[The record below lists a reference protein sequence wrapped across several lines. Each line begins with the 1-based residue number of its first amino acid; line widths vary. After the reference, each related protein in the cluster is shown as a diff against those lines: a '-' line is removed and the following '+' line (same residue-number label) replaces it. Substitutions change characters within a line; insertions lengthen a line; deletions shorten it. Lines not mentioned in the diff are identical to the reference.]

1 MAKQTSFFSSI
12 SRLYPH
18 VRPIIP
24 RLVMGLLCALLASVV
39 ALTIPQVLR
48 VLVNES
54 LEPGGSADAVWTA
67 SLVILGLGIAEAGL
81 VALRRQFVIN
91 PATTVETRMRVSLYG
106 HLQDLTVSF
115 HDRWGSG
122 QLLSRAM
129 TDLNFLRRWMAF
141 GAIMLVVTTLTVVI
155 GVVVMFAMSW
165 QLALIFLAAAVP
177 IMIYGFRFRTRFS
190 KVARRSQDQAGDL
203 ATTVEESVHGIRV
216 LKAFGR
222 SREALENFNEQA
234 EELRQTEIAKAKH
247 LATFSLVVTLL
258 PELALGAGLV
268 VGIMLA
274 STGELSIGAL
284 VAFFATAAVIAAPVE
299 FCGML
304 LAMAL
309 TAKTAVDRHF
319 EVMDSVNT
327 ITSPDQPR
335 RPAELKGALS
345 FNNATF
351 AYEDAPDKP
360 ILKDISLDIRPGE
373 TMALVGITG
382 SGKSALLQLV
392 PRLYDVTAGSI
403 TIDGVDLREF
413 SVEDLRTVVAVAFE
427 DTTLFSSS
435 VRDNVLLGA
444 PAGLPAEA
452 PRGGP
457 RGGARRRPGPLRLL
471 PPGRA
476 GHPDRRGGAQ
486 PLRRPAAAHRP
497 GPRHR
502 RPAQGAGP
510 GRSAVRPGR
519 PHRGTR
525 RDRLREVLADTTT
538 LIVAHRPSTVALA
551 DRVALL
557 EDGRITAVGTH
568 AELLAAE
575 PPLPLRDRQPRPGT
589 AGPGLRTAGLRTVRP
604 QRRGGFPMSSA
615 TFGTANEDNAHLSKS
630 ESKTVRRR
638 SLALLRL
645 PDPPGPPAVLA
656 DHRRRRAVPGRP
668 RRRAGADRL
677 RHRPRP
683 AGPERRRQPPAGAHR
698 RRLPGRRRRHG
709 RASPPCT

>member
-1 MAKQTSFFSSI
+1 MAKQTSFFTSI

-18 VRPIIP
+18 VRPILP
-24 RLVMGLLCALLASVV
+24 RLVMGLLSALLASVM
-39 ALTIPQVLR
+39 ALAIPQVLR

-54 LEPGGSADAVWTA
+54 LKPGGSADAVWTA
-67 SLVILGLGIAEAGL
+67 SLVILVLGIAEAVL

-91 PATTVETRMRVSLYG
+91 PATTVETRMRISLYG
-106 HLQDLTVSF
+106 HLQDLTVAF

-155 GVVVMFAMSW
+155 GVAVMFSMSW

-190 KVARRSQDQAGDL
+190 KVARRSQDQTGDL

-234 EELRQTEIAKAKH
+234 QELRETEIAKAKH

-268 VGIMLA
+268 VGILLA
-274 STGELSIGAL
+274 STDQLSIGSL
-284 VAFFATAAVIAAPVE
+284 VAFFATAAVVAAPVE

-309 TAKTAVDRHF
+309 TAKSAVDRHF
-319 EVMDSVNT
+319 EVMDAQNT
-327 ITSPDQPR
+327 ITSPDKPR

-345 FNNATF
+345 FRDASF
-351 AYEDAPDKP
+351 AFEDAPDKP
-360 ILKDISLDIRPGE
+360 ILKNISLDIRPGE

-392 PRLYDVTAGSI
+392 PRLYEVTGGAI

-444 PAGLPAEA
+444 PDAGSAEGRDAALEEALDVAQAHFGYSLPDGVDTLIGEEGLSLSGGQRQRIALARAIAAKPAVLVLDDPLSALDVNTEVLVEA
-452 PRGGP
+452 
-457 RGGARRRPGPLRLL
+457 
-471 PPGRA
+471 
-476 GHPDRRGGAQ
+476 
-486 PLRRPAAAHRP
+486 
-497 GPRHR
+497 
-502 RPAQGAGP
+502 
-510 GRSAVRPGR
+510 
-519 PHRGTR
+519 
-525 RDRLREVLADTTT
+525 RLREVLADTTT

-557 EDGRITAVGTH
+557 EEGRITAVGTH
-568 AELLAAE
+568 AELLANNSHYRYVIASLDHE
-575 PPLPLRDRQPRPGT
+575 PRD
-589 AGPGLRTAGLRTVRP
+589 LDSEL
-604 QRRGGFPMSSA
+604 SA
-615 TFGTANEDNAHLSKS
+615 FEDQS
-630 ESKTVRRR
+630 EEISR
-638 SLALLRL
+638 
-645 PDPPGPPAVLA
+645 
-656 DHRRRRAVPGRP
+656 
-668 RRRAGADRL
+668 
-677 RHRPRP
+677 
-683 AGPERRRQPPAGAHR
+683 
-698 RRLPGRRRRHG
+698 
-709 RASPPCT
+709 

>member
-1 MAKQTSFFSSI
+1 MAKQTPFFSSI

-18 VRPIIP
+18 VRPIMP
-24 RLVMGLLCALLASVV
+24 RLVMGLVSALMASLV
-39 ALTIPQVLR
+39 ALGIPQVLR
-48 VLVNES
+48 VLINDW
-54 LEPGGSADAVWTA
+54 LRPGGSSQAVWIA
-67 SLVILGLGIAEAGL
+67 SGVILVLGVAEAGL

-91 PATTVETRMRVSLYG
+91 PATTVETRMRVSLYD

-155 GVVVMFAMSW
+155 GIVVMFSMSW

-268 VGIMLA
+268 VGILLA
-274 STGELSIGAL
+274 STDQLSIGSL
-284 VAFFATAAVIAAPVE
+284 VAFFATAAVVAAPVE

-309 TAKTAVDRHF
+309 TAKSAVDRHY
-319 EVMDSVNT
+319 EVMDAQNT

-335 RPAELKGALS
+335 RPAGLKGALS
-345 FNNATF
+345 FRNASF
-351 AYEDAPDKP
+351 AFEDAPDKP
-360 ILKDISLDIRPGE
+360 ILKDITLDIRPGE

-382 SGKSALLQLV
+382 GGKSALLQLV
-392 PRLYDVTAGSI
+392 PRLYDVTGGAI

-413 SVEDLRTVVAVAFE
+413 AVEDLRTVVSVAFE

-444 PAGLPAEA
+444 PDAGSAEGRDAALEEALDVAQAHFAYSLPAVLVLDDPLSALDVNTEVLVEA
-452 PRGGP
+452 
-457 RGGARRRPGPLRLL
+457 
-471 PPGRA
+471 
-476 GHPDRRGGAQ
+476 
-486 PLRRPAAAHRP
+486 
-497 GPRHR
+497 
-502 RPAQGAGP
+502 
-510 GRSAVRPGR
+510 
-519 PHRGTR
+519 
-525 RDRLREVLADTTT
+525 RLRKVLADTTT

-557 EDGRITAVGTH
+557 EDGRIAAVGTH
-568 AELLAAE
+568 AELLARNSHYRYVIA
-575 PPLPLRDRQPRPGT
+575 
-589 AGPGLRTAGLRTVRP
+589 
-604 QRRGGFPMSSA
+604 
-615 TFGTANEDNAHLSKS
+615 
-630 ESKTVRRR
+630 
-638 SLALLRL
+638 SL
-645 PDPPGPPAVLA
+645 DPGPRDLDSELSALE
-656 DHRRRRAVPGRP
+656 DQSEEISR
-668 RRRAGADRL
+668 
-677 RHRPRP
+677 
-683 AGPERRRQPPAGAHR
+683 
-698 RRLPGRRRRHG
+698 
-709 RASPPCT
+709 

>member
-12 SRLYPH
+12 RRLYPH
-18 VRPIIP
+18 VKPIIP
-24 RLVMGLLCALLASVV
+24 RLIMGLLCALLASVV

-48 VLVNES
+48 ILVNES
-54 LEPGGSADAVWTA
+54 LQPGGSTDAVWIA
-67 SLVILGLGIAEAGL
+67 SLVILVLGVAEAGM

-91 PATTVETRMRVSLYG
+91 PATTVETRMRVSLYA

-155 GVVVMFAMSW
+155 GVVVMFTMSW

-222 SREALENFNEQA
+222 SSEALENFNEQA
-234 EELRQTEIAKAKH
+234 EELRQTEIVKAKH

-268 VGIMLA
+268 AGVLLA
-274 STGELSIGAL
+274 YTGELSIGAL
-284 VAFFATAAVIAAPVE
+284 VAFFATAAVIATPVE

-327 ITSPDQPR
+327 ITSPEKPQH
-335 RPAELKGALS
+335 PAELKGALT
-345 FNNATF
+345 FNSATF

-360 ILKDISLDIRPGE
+360 ILKDINLEIKPGE

-392 PRLYDVTAGSI
+392 PRLYDVTTGSI

-413 SVEDLRTVVAVAFE
+413 GVEELRTVVAVAFE
-427 DTTLFSSS
+427 DTILFSSS
-435 VRDNVLLGA
+435 VRSNVMLGA
-444 PAGLPAEA
+444 PADLPAERMEEA
-452 PRGGP
+452 LEEALDVAQAHFAYSLPSGLDTLIGEEGLSLSGGQRQRLALARAIAARPRVLVLDD
-457 RGGARRRPGPLRLL
+457 PL
-471 PPGRA
+471 
-476 GHPDRRGGAQ
+476 
-486 PLRRPAAAHRP
+486 
-497 GPRHR
+497 
-502 RPAQGAGP
+502 
-510 GRSAVRPGR
+510 SALDVN
-519 PHRGTR
+519 TEELVET
-525 RDRLREVLADTTT
+525 RLRQVLSDTTT

-557 EDGRITAVGTH
+557 EEGRITAVGTH
-568 AELLAAE
+568 TELLAENQHYRYVIASLDPEPRDLDSELLDTELSGLNAE
-575 PPLPLRDRQPRPGT
+575 EVSR
-589 AGPGLRTAGLRTVRP
+589 
-604 QRRGGFPMSSA
+604 
-615 TFGTANEDNAHLSKS
+615 
-630 ESKTVRRR
+630 
-638 SLALLRL
+638 
-645 PDPPGPPAVLA
+645 
-656 DHRRRRAVPGRP
+656 
-668 RRRAGADRL
+668 
-677 RHRPRP
+677 
-683 AGPERRRQPPAGAHR
+683 
-698 RRLPGRRRRHG
+698 
-709 RASPPCT
+709 

>member
-18 VRPIIP
+18 VKPIIP
-24 RLVMGLLCALLASVV
+24 RLVLGLLCALLASVV

-54 LEPGGSADAVWTA
+54 LQPGGSTDAVWIA
-67 SLVILGLGIAEAGL
+67 SLIILGLGIAEAGL

-91 PATTVETRMRVSLYG
+91 PATTVETRMRVSLYD

-155 GVVVMFAMSW
+155 GVVVMFTMSW

-177 IMIYGFRFRTRFS
+177 IMVYGFRFRTRFS

-234 EELRQTEIAKAKH
+234 EELRQTEIVKAKH

-268 VGIMLA
+268 VGVMLA

-284 VAFFATAAVIAAPVE
+284 VAFFATAAVIATPVE
-299 FCGML
+299 FSGML

-309 TAKTAVDRHF
+309 TAKSAVDRHF
-319 EVMDSVNT
+319 EVMDAANT
-327 ITSPDQPR
+327 ITSPEHPR

-345 FNNATF
+345 FNSATF

-360 ILKDISLDIRPGE
+360 ILKDITLDIRPGE

-392 PRLYDVTAGSI
+392 PRLYDVTDGSI

-413 SVEDLRTVVAVAFE
+413 SVEELRTVVAVAFE

-444 PAGLPAEA
+444 PSGLPAERREA
-452 PRGGP
+452 ALEEALDVAQAHFAYSLPDGLDTLIGEEGLSLSGGQRQRIALARAIAARPRILVLDD
-457 RGGARRRPGPLRLL
+457 PL
-471 PPGRA
+471 
-476 GHPDRRGGAQ
+476 
-486 PLRRPAAAHRP
+486 
-497 GPRHR
+497 
-502 RPAQGAGP
+502 
-510 GRSAVRPGR
+510 SALDV
-519 PHRGTR
+519 HTEELVET
-525 RDRLREVLADTTT
+525 RLREVLTDTTT

-557 EDGRITAVGTH
+557 EEGRITAVGTH
-568 AELLAAE
+568 TELLAENRHYRYVIASLDPEPRDLDSDLLDSELSGLNAE
-575 PPLPLRDRQPRPGT
+575 EVSR
-589 AGPGLRTAGLRTVRP
+589 
-604 QRRGGFPMSSA
+604 
-615 TFGTANEDNAHLSKS
+615 
-630 ESKTVRRR
+630 
-638 SLALLRL
+638 
-645 PDPPGPPAVLA
+645 
-656 DHRRRRAVPGRP
+656 
-668 RRRAGADRL
+668 
-677 RHRPRP
+677 
-683 AGPERRRQPPAGAHR
+683 
-698 RRLPGRRRRHG
+698 
-709 RASPPCT
+709 

>member
-1 MAKQTSFFSSI
+1 MAKQTRFFSSI

-18 VRPIIP
+18 VRPILP
-24 RLVMGLLCALLASVV
+24 RLVLGLLCALLASVV
-39 ALTIPQVLR
+39 ALAIPQVLR

-54 LEPGGSADAVWTA
+54 LRPGGSADAVWAA
-67 SLVILGLGIAEAGL
+67 SLVILGLGVAEAGL

-91 PATTVETRMRVSLYG
+91 PATTVETRMRVSLYA

-155 GVVVMFAMSW
+155 GVVVMFSMSW

-177 IMIYGFRFRTRFS
+177 IMVYGFRFRTRYS

-247 LATFSLVVTLL
+247 LAVFSLVVTLL

-268 VGIMLA
+268 VGVLLA

-309 TAKTAVDRHF
+309 TAKTAIDRHF

-327 ITSPDQPR
+327 ITSPKHPR
-335 RPAELKGALS
+335 RPAELRGALS
-345 FNNATF
+345 FRHAAF
-351 AYEDAPDKP
+351 AFEDAADKP
-360 ILKDISLDIRPGE
+360 ILQDISLAINPGE

-413 SVEDLRTVVAVAFE
+413 SVEELRTVVAVAFE

-444 PAGLPAEA
+444 PAASSRAHREEALAEA
-452 PRGGP
+452 LDVAQAHFAYSLPDGLDTLIGEEGLSLSGGQ
-457 RGGARRRPGPLRLL
+457 RQRIALARAIAARPKVLVLDDPL
-471 PPGRA
+471 
-476 GHPDRRGGAQ
+476 
-486 PLRRPAAAHRP
+486 
-497 GPRHR
+497 
-502 RPAQGAGP
+502 
-510 GRSAVRPGR
+510 SALDVNTEELVE
-519 PHRGTR
+519 H
-525 RDRLREVLADTTT
+525 RLREVLADTTT

-557 EDGRITAVGTH
+557 EDGRITAVGSH
-568 AELLAAE
+568 LELLAHNSHYRYVIA
-575 PPLPLRDRQPRPGT
+575 
-589 AGPGLRTAGLRTVRP
+589 
-604 QRRGGFPMSSA
+604 
-615 TFGTANEDNAHLSKS
+615 
-630 ESKTVRRR
+630 
-638 SLALLRL
+638 SL
-645 PDPPGPPAVLA
+645 DPGPRDLDSELTDLEAEEVT
-656 DHRRRRAVPGRP
+656 R
-668 RRRAGADRL
+668 
-677 RHRPRP
+677 
-683 AGPERRRQPPAGAHR
+683 
-698 RRLPGRRRRHG
+698 
-709 RASPPCT
+709 

>member
-1 MAKQTSFFSSI
+1 
-12 SRLYPH
+12 
-18 VRPIIP
+18 
-24 RLVMGLLCALLASVV
+24 MGLLCALLASIV

-48 VLVNES
+48 VLINDS
-54 LEPGGSADAVWTA
+54 LRPGGATDAVWIA
-67 SLVILGLGIAEAGL
+67 SLIILGLGVAEAGL

-247 LATFSLVVTLL
+247 QATFSMVVTLL

-268 VGIMLA
+268 VGITLA
-274 STGELSIGAL
+274 ADGQLSIGSL
-284 VAFFATAAVIAAPVE
+284 VAFFATAAVVAAPVE
-299 FCGML
+299 FSGML

-309 TAKTAVDRHF
+309 TAKTAIDRHF
-319 EVMDSVNT
+319 EVMDAANT
-327 ITSPDQPR
+327 ITSPEQPR
-335 RPAELKGALS
+335 QPTQLRGALS
-345 FNNATF
+345 FNAATF
-351 AYEDAPDKP
+351 AFEDAPDKP
-360 ILKDISLDIRPGE
+360 ILKDISLDVRPGE

-413 SVEDLRTVVAVAFE
+413 SVEQLRTVVGVAFE
-427 DTTLFSSS
+427 DTTLFSNS

-444 PAGLPAEA
+444 SERSQEALEEALDVAQAHFAYSLPDGLDTLIGEEGLSLSGGQRQRIALARAIAAKPKVLVLDDPLSALDVNTEELVEA
-452 PRGGP
+452 
-457 RGGARRRPGPLRLL
+457 
-471 PPGRA
+471 
-476 GHPDRRGGAQ
+476 
-486 PLRRPAAAHRP
+486 
-497 GPRHR
+497 
-502 RPAQGAGP
+502 
-510 GRSAVRPGR
+510 
-519 PHRGTR
+519 
-525 RDRLREVLADTTT
+525 RLREVLADTTT

-557 EDGRITAVGTH
+557 EDGRIAAVGTH
-568 AELLAAE
+568 AELLAHNEHYRYVIASLETE
-575 PPLPLRDRQPRPGT
+575 PRD
-589 AGPGLRTAGLRTVRP
+589 LD
-604 QRRGGFPMSSA
+604 S
-615 TFGTANEDNAHLSKS
+615 ELSDLS
-630 ESKTVRRR
+630 ELSDESEEISR
-638 SLALLRL
+638 
-645 PDPPGPPAVLA
+645 
-656 DHRRRRAVPGRP
+656 
-668 RRRAGADRL
+668 
-677 RHRPRP
+677 
-683 AGPERRRQPPAGAHR
+683 
-698 RRLPGRRRRHG
+698 
-709 RASPPCT
+709 

>member
-1 MAKQTSFFSSI
+1 
-12 SRLYPH
+12 
-18 VRPIIP
+18 
-24 RLVMGLLCALLASVV
+24 
-39 ALTIPQVLR
+39 
-48 VLVNES
+48 
-54 LEPGGSADAVWTA
+54 
-67 SLVILGLGIAEAGL
+67 
-81 VALRRQFVIN
+81 
-91 PATTVETRMRVSLYG
+91 MRVSLYG

-141 GAIMLVVTTLTVVI
+141 GAIMLVVTTLTVAI
-155 GVVVMFAMSW
+155 GVVVMFSMSW

-177 IMIYGFRFRTRFS
+177 IMIYGFRFRTRYS

-234 EELRQTEIAKAKH
+234 EELRQTEIAKARH
-247 LATFSLVVTLL
+247 LAVFSLVVTLL

-268 VGIMLA
+268 VGVLLA

-309 TAKTAVDRHF
+309 TAKTAIDRHF

-327 ITSPDQPR
+327 ITSPEVPR
-335 RPAELKGALS
+335 GPAGLRGALS
-345 FNNATF
+345 FRHAAF
-351 AYEDAPDKP
+351 AFEDAADKP
-360 ILKDISLDIRPGE
+360 ILKDISLDINPGE

-413 SVEDLRTVVAVAFE
+413 SVEELRTVVAVAFE

-435 VRDNVLLGA
+435 VRDNVMLGA
-444 PAGLPAEA
+444 PGTGTE
-452 PRGGP
+452 
-457 RGGARRRPGPLRLL
+457 
-471 PPGRA
+471 
-476 GHPDRRGGAQ
+476 
-486 PLRRPAAAHRP
+486 AHREAALEEALDVAQAHFAHSLP
-497 GPRHR
+497 EGVDTLIGEEGLSLSGGQRQR
-502 RPAQGAGP
+502 IALARAIAARPKVLVLDDP
-510 GRSAVRPGR
+510 LSALDVNTEELVE
-519 PHRGTR
+519 H
-525 RDRLREVLADTTT
+525 RLREVLADTTT

-568 AELLAAE
+568 TELLAQNSHYRYVIASLDPEPRDLDSELHDSELSELDAE
-575 PPLPLRDRQPRPGT
+575 EVSR
-589 AGPGLRTAGLRTVRP
+589 
-604 QRRGGFPMSSA
+604 
-615 TFGTANEDNAHLSKS
+615 
-630 ESKTVRRR
+630 
-638 SLALLRL
+638 
-645 PDPPGPPAVLA
+645 
-656 DHRRRRAVPGRP
+656 
-668 RRRAGADRL
+668 
-677 RHRPRP
+677 
-683 AGPERRRQPPAGAHR
+683 
-698 RRLPGRRRRHG
+698 
-709 RASPPCT
+709 

>member
-1 MAKQTSFFSSI
+1 MAKQSSFFTSI

-18 VRPIIP
+18 VRPILP
-24 RLVMGLLCALLASVV
+24 RLVMGLLCALLASVM
-39 ALTIPQVLR
+39 ALAIPQVLR

-54 LEPGGSADAVWTA
+54 LTPGGSAEAVWTA
-67 SLVILGLGIAEAGL
+67 SLLILVLGIAEAGL

-155 GVVVMFAMSW
+155 GVAVMFAMSW

-268 VGIMLA
+268 VGILLA
-274 STGELSIGAL
+274 STDQLSIGSL
-284 VAFFATAAVIAAPVE
+284 VAFFATAAVVAAPVE

-309 TAKTAVDRHF
+309 TAKSAVDRHF
-319 EVMDSVNT
+319 EVMDAQNT

-335 RPAELKGALS
+335 RPAGLKGALS
-345 FNNATF
+345 FRNASF
-351 AYEDAPDKP
+351 AFEDAPDNP
-360 ILKDISLDIRPGE
+360 ILKDITLDIRPGE

-382 SGKSALLQLV
+382 GGKSALLQLV
-392 PRLYDVTAGSI
+392 PRLYDVTGGAI

-413 SVEDLRTVVAVAFE
+413 AVEDLRTVVSVAFE

-444 PAGLPAEA
+444 PDAGSAEGRDAALEEALDVAQAHFAYSLPDGVDTLIGEEGLSLSGGQRQRIALARAIAAKPAVLVLDDPLSALDVNTEVLVEA
-452 PRGGP
+452 
-457 RGGARRRPGPLRLL
+457 
-471 PPGRA
+471 
-476 GHPDRRGGAQ
+476 
-486 PLRRPAAAHRP
+486 
-497 GPRHR
+497 
-502 RPAQGAGP
+502 
-510 GRSAVRPGR
+510 
-519 PHRGTR
+519 
-525 RDRLREVLADTTT
+525 RLRKVLADTTT

-557 EDGRITAVGTH
+557 EDGRIAAVGTH
-568 AELLAAE
+568 AELLARNSHYRYVIASLDPE
-575 PPLPLRDRQPRPGT
+575 PRD
-589 AGPGLRTAGLRTVRP
+589 LDSEL
-604 QRRGGFPMSSA
+604 SA
-615 TFGTANEDNAHLSKS
+615 LEDQS
-630 ESKTVRRR
+630 EEISR
-638 SLALLRL
+638 
-645 PDPPGPPAVLA
+645 
-656 DHRRRRAVPGRP
+656 
-668 RRRAGADRL
+668 
-677 RHRPRP
+677 
-683 AGPERRRQPPAGAHR
+683 
-698 RRLPGRRRRHG
+698 
-709 RASPPCT
+709 

>member
-1 MAKQTSFFSSI
+1 MAKQTSFFRSI

-54 LEPGGSADAVWTA
+54 LKPGGASDAVWTA
-67 SLVILGLGIAEAGL
+67 AVVILVLGIAEAGL

-155 GVVVMFAMSW
+155 GIVVMFSMSW

-177 IMIYGFRFRTRFS
+177 VMAYGFRFRTRFS

-234 EELRQTEIAKAKH
+234 EELRQTEIVKAKH
-247 LATFSLVVTLL
+247 QATFTMVVTLL

-268 VGIMLA
+268 VGVMLCA
-274 STGELSIGAL
+274 SGQLSIGAL
-284 VAFFATAAVIAAPVE
+284 VAFFATAAVIATPVE
-299 FCGML
+299 FSGML

-309 TAKTAVDRHF
+309 TAKSAIDRHF

-327 ITSPDQPR
+327 ITSPPAPR
-335 RPAELKGALS
+335 TPSQLKGALS
-345 FNNATF
+345 FKNATF
-351 AYEDAPDKP
+351 AFEDAPDKP
-360 ILKDISLDIRPGE
+360 ILKEINLDVRPGE

-382 SGKSALLQLV
+382 SGKSALIQLV
-392 PRLYDVTAGSI
+392 PRLFDVTDGSI

-413 SVEDLRTVVAVAFE
+413 DVDGLRRVVGVAFE
-427 DTTLFSSS
+427 DTTLFSNS

-444 PAGLPAEA
+444 PDRTEGALDEALDVAQAHFAYSLPEGVATLIGEEGLSLSGGQRQRIALA
-452 PRGGP
+452 RAIAARPRVLVLDD
-457 RGGARRRPGPLRLL
+457 PL
-471 PPGRA
+471 
-476 GHPDRRGGAQ
+476 
-486 PLRRPAAAHRP
+486 
-497 GPRHR
+497 
-502 RPAQGAGP
+502 
-510 GRSAVRPGR
+510 SALDV
-519 PHRGTR
+519 HTEELVET
-525 RDRLREVLADTTT
+525 RLRAVLKDTTT

-557 EDGRITAVGTH
+557 EDGRIAAVGTH
-568 AELLAAE
+568 TELLAHNPHYRYVIASLDQE
-575 PPLPLRDRQPRPGT
+575 PRD
-589 AGPGLRTAGLRTVRP
+589 LDSEL
-604 QRRGGFPMSSA
+604 SEL
-615 TFGTANEDNAHLSKS
+615 EDES
-630 ESKTVRRR
+630 EDSIR
-638 SLALLRL
+638 
-645 PDPPGPPAVLA
+645 
-656 DHRRRRAVPGRP
+656 
-668 RRRAGADRL
+668 
-677 RHRPRP
+677 
-683 AGPERRRQPPAGAHR
+683 
-698 RRLPGRRRRHG
+698 
-709 RASPPCT
+709 